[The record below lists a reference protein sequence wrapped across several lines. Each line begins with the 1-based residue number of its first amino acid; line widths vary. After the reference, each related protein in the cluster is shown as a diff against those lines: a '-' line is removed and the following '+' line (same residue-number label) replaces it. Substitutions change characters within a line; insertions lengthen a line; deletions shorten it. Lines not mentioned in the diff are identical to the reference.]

1 MLYYIAMENNTYIWL
16 ERLSSLHRSLMR
28 KAANA
33 ENMQLVQVEILQ
45 YLSLCNRYSNTAQAL
60 SEYLGQTKGS
70 ISQSLKFL
78 EEQDLVERK
87 PCTEDGRIVRL
98 YLTEKSRGVI
108 KRIEKTLTP
117 DITDDEKTIAA
128 FKAIVTTWQRQKDQ
142 KGFGQCRSC
151 RYNIDK
157 GNGRFQCGLTSEPLK
172 KFETMQICREHEFET
187 A

>member
-1 MLYYIAMENNTYIWL
+1 MITDTYIWL

-33 ENMQLVQVEILQ
+33 EGMQLVQIEILQ
-45 YLSLCNRYSNTAQAL
+45 YLAMCNRYSNTAQAL

-70 ISQSLKFL
+70 ISQSLKCL
-78 EEQDLVERK
+78 EEQNLVERK

-98 YLTEKSRGVI
+98 YLTAKSKEI
-108 KRIEKTLTP
+108 MKRIEKRLTP
-117 DITDDEKTIAA
+117 DIHDDEKTIAA
-128 FKAIVTTWQRQKDQ
+128 FKSILKTWQRQKNQ

-151 RYNIDK
+151 RFNIDK
-157 GNGRFQCGLTSEPLK
+157 GDGSFLCGLTDEPLK
-172 KFETMQICREHEFET
+172 KAETMQICREHEF

>member
-1 MLYYIAMENNTYIWL
+1 MINDTYIWL

-60 SEYLGQTKGS
+60 SEYLGQTKSS

-78 EEQDLVERK
+78 GEQGLVKRK
-87 PCTEDGRIVRL
+87 PCTEDGRIIRL
-98 YLTEKSRGVI
+98 YLTPKSKQVM

-117 DITDDEKTIAA
+117 DMNDDEKTITA
-128 FKAIVTTWQRQKDQ
+128 FKSIFFTWQRQEDQ
-142 KGFGQCRSC
+142 KSFGQCRSC
-151 RYNIDK
+151 RFHINK
-157 GNGRFQCGLTSEPLK
+157 GNGRFQCGLTKEPLK
-172 KFETMQICREHEFET
+172 KSETLQICREHEF